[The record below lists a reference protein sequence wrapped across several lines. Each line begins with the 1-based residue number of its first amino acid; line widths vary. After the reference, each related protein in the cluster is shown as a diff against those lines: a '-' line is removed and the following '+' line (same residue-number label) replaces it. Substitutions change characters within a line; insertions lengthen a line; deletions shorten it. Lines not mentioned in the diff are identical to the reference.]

1 MLYFLS
7 RLGQAAIT
15 LFILTVI
22 VFGAVRL
29 TGDPAASVLPADAT
43 AADRDFFR
51 HQYGLD
57 RPLPEQY
64 FLFIRNAVSGDFG
77 VSFRYRVPALDMVGP
92 AIGPTL
98 ELTSLAMLLSVLI
111 GLPMGILSAV
121 YQGTLIDRLSNLYAS
136 LAQSIPSFWF
146 GLMLIM
152 VFAVMFPIF
161 PSSGYGTA
169 GHFVLPVITLSLFA
183 SASIA
188 RLTHANM
195 EEALRS
201 DFVHAER
208 ILALSER
215 RIVLKHALR
224 NASLPIVT
232 FFGLQFGLLMGGA
245 IVTERVFAWPGLG
258 QLIVGAILSRDY
270 PIVEAGVLVTAL
282 FFMAVN
288 LVVDFVCMILDPRV
302 RR

>member
-1 MLYFLS
+1 VIYFLS
-7 RLGQAAIT
+7 RLGQTAVT
-15 LFILTVI
+15 LLILTII
-22 VFGAVRL
+22 VFGAARL

-43 AADRDFFR
+43 DADRDFFR

-57 RPLPEQY
+57 RPIVEQY
-64 FLFIRNAVSGDFG
+64 FVFIGNALQGNFG
-77 VSFRYRVPALDMVGP
+77 VSFRHRVSAIDLVVG

-98 ELTSLAMLLSVLI
+98 ELTSLAMLLALLI
-111 GLPMGILSAV
+111 GLPLGILSAV
-121 YQGTLIDRLSNLYAS
+121 YRGSLIDRLSNLYAA

-152 VFAVMFPIF
+152 FLAVRVPLF
-161 PSSGYGTA
+161 PSSGYETGW
-169 GHFVLPVITLSLFA
+169 HYVLPVITLSLFA

-188 RLTHANM
+188 RLTRANM
-195 EEALRS
+195 IEALRS
-201 DFVHAER
+201 DFIYLER
-208 ILALSER
+208 VFALSER
-215 RIVLKHALR
+215 RIILKHALR
-224 NASLPIVT
+224 NAALPILT

-270 PIVEAGVLVTAL
+270 PVLQAGVLITAL
-282 FFMAVN
+282 FFMTVN
-288 LVVDFVCMILDPRV
+288 FIVDILCMILDPRI

>member
-1 MLYFLS
+1 MNKRTMFNSVLLGAAFLLPCATSLALSEEGFQPATTNVPNAQYPRIGADS
-7 RLGQAAIT
+7 RIEFRIKAPQAQKVQVQVGTVPAIDMVTAAI
-15 LFILTVI
+15 
-22 VFGAVRL
+22 R
-29 TGDPAASVLPADAT
+29 
-43 AADRDFFR
+43 
-51 HQYGLD
+51 
-57 RPLPEQY
+57 
-64 FLFIRNAVSGDFG
+64 
-77 VSFRYRVPALDMVGP
+77 
-92 AIGPTL
+92 PTL
-98 ELTSLAMLLSVLI
+98 ELTSLAMLLALLVGMPI
-111 GLPMGILSAV
+111 GILSAV
-121 YQGTLIDRLSNLYAS
+121 YRGSLIDRLSNLYAA

-152 VFAVMFPIF
+152 LFAIMIPIL

-169 GHFVLPVITLSLFA
+169 GHYVLPVVTLSLFA

-188 RLTHANM
+188 RLTRANM
-195 EEALRS
+195 QEALRS
-201 DFVHAER
+201 DFVYMER

-224 NASLPIVT
+224 NASLPIIT

-270 PIVEAGVLVTAL
+270 PIVQAGVLVTAL

-288 LVVDFVCMILDPRV
+288 LAVDLLCMVLDPRV

>member
-1 MLYFLS
+1 MIFFLS
-7 RLGQAAIT
+7 RLGQMAIT
-15 LFILTVI
+15 LFILTII

-29 TGDPAASVLPADAT
+29 TGDPTASVLPADAT
-43 AADRDFFR
+43 DADRDFFR

-64 FLFIRNAVSGDFG
+64 FVFIGNALRGNFG
-77 VSFRYRVPALDMVGP
+77 VSFRHRVPAIDLVVD

-98 ELTSLAMLLSVLI
+98 ELTSLAMLLALLV
-111 GLPMGILSAV
+111 GLPLGILGAV
-121 YQGTLIDRLSNLYAS
+121 YRGSLIDRLSNLYAALS
-136 LAQSIPSFWF
+136 QSIPSFWF

-152 VFAVMFPIF
+152 LFAVHIPLF
-161 PSSGYGTA
+161 PSSGYQTGW
-169 GHFVLPVITLSLFA
+169 HYVLPVITLSLFA

-188 RLTHANM
+188 RLTRANM
-195 EEALRS
+195 IEALRS
-201 DFVHAER
+201 DFVYMER
-208 ILALSER
+208 VLALSER
-215 RIVLKHALR
+215 RIILKHALR
-224 NASLPIVT
+224 NAALPIVA

-270 PIVEAGVLVTAL
+270 PIIQAGVLVTAL
-282 FFMAVN
+282 FFMTVN
-288 LVVDFVCMILDPRV
+288 FVVDVLCMILDPRV

>member
-1 MLYFLS
+1 VIYFLS
-7 RLGQAAIT
+7 RLGQTAVT
-15 LFILTVI
+15 LLILTII
-22 VFGAVRL
+22 VFGAARL

-43 AADRDFFR
+43 DADRDFFR

-57 RPLPEQY
+57 RPIVEQY
-64 FLFIRNAVSGDFG
+64 FVFIGNALQGNFG
-77 VSFRYRVPALDMVGP
+77 VSFRHRVPAIDLVVG

-98 ELTSLAMLLSVLI
+98 ELTSLAMLLALLI
-111 GLPMGILSAV
+111 GLPLGILSAV
-121 YQGTLIDRLSNLYAS
+121 YRGSLIDRLSNLYAA

-152 VFAVMFPIF
+152 FFAVRVPLF
-161 PSSGYGTA
+161 PSSGYETGW
-169 GHFVLPVITLSLFA
+169 HYVLPVITLSLFA

-188 RLTHANM
+188 RLTRANM
-195 EEALRS
+195 IEALRS
-201 DFVHAER
+201 DFIYLER

-215 RIVLKHALR
+215 RIILKHALR
-224 NASLPIVT
+224 NAALPILT

-270 PIVEAGVLVTAL
+270 PVLQAGVLITAL
-282 FFMAVN
+282 FFMTVN
-288 LVVDFVCMILDPRV
+288 FIVDILCMILDPRI

>member
-7 RLGQAAIT
+7 RLGQTLVT
-15 LFILTVI
+15 LFILTII
-22 VFGAVRL
+22 VFGAARL

-43 AADRDFFR
+43 EADRDFFR
-51 HQYGLD
+51 RQYGLD
-57 RPLPEQY
+57 RPLHEQY
-64 FLFIRNAVSGDFG
+64 IVFISNAVRGDFG
-77 VSFRYRVPALDMVGP
+77 TSFRHRLPAMSMVRD

-98 ELTSLAMLLSVLI
+98 ELTSLSMLLALMI
-111 GLPMGILSAV
+111 GLPLGILSAV
-121 YQGTLIDRLSNLYAS
+121 YRGSLVDRLSSLYAS

-152 VFAVMFPIF
+152 VFAVMYPIF
-161 PSSGYGTA
+161 PSSGYRTA
-169 GHFVLPVITLSLFA
+169 WHYVLPVVTLSLFA

-188 RLTHANM
+188 RLTRANM
-195 EEALRS
+195 LEALRS
-201 DFVHAER
+201 DFVYMER
-208 ILALSER
+208 ILALSET

-224 NASLPIVT
+224 NASLPIIT

-270 PIVEAGVLVTAL
+270 PIVQAGVLVTAM
-282 FFMAVN
+282 FFMIVN
-288 LVVDFVCMILDPRV
+288 LIVDILCTVLDPRV

>member
-1 MLYFLS
+1 MVTS
-7 RLGQAAIT
+7 AI
-15 LFILTVI
+15 
-22 VFGAVRL
+22 R
-29 TGDPAASVLPADAT
+29 
-43 AADRDFFR
+43 
-51 HQYGLD
+51 
-57 RPLPEQY
+57 
-64 FLFIRNAVSGDFG
+64 
-77 VSFRYRVPALDMVGP
+77 
-92 AIGPTL
+92 PTL
-98 ELTSLAMLLSVLI
+98 ELTSLAMLLALLVGMPL
-111 GLPMGILSAV
+111 GILSAV
-121 YQGTLIDRLSNLYAS
+121 YRGSLIDRLSNLYAA

-152 VFAVMFPIF
+152 LFAIMIPIL

-169 GHFVLPVITLSLFA
+169 GHYVLPVVTLSLFA

-188 RLTHANM
+188 RLTRANM
-195 EEALRS
+195 QEALRS
-201 DFVHAER
+201 DFVYMER

-224 NASLPIVT
+224 NASLPIIT

-270 PIVEAGVLVTAL
+270 PIVQAGVLVTAL

-288 LVVDFVCMILDPRV
+288 LAVDLICMVLDPRV

>member
-7 RLGQAAIT
+7 RLGQTLVT
-15 LFILTVI
+15 LFILTII
-22 VFGAVRL
+22 VFGAARL

-43 AADRDFFR
+43 EADRDFFR
-51 HQYGLD
+51 RQYGLD

-64 FLFIRNAVSGDFG
+64 LVFIGNAVRGDFG
-77 VSFRYRVPALDMVGP
+77 VSFRHRLPAMDMVRD

-98 ELTSLAMLLSVLI
+98 ELTSLAMLLALI
-111 GLPMGILSAV
+111 VGLPLGILSAV
-121 YQGTLIDRLSNLYAS
+121 YRGSAIDRLSSLYAS

-152 VFAVMFPIF
+152 FFAVMFPIF
-161 PSSGYGTA
+161 PSSGYRTA
-169 GHFVLPVITLSLFA
+169 WHYVLPVVTLSLFA

-188 RLTHANM
+188 RLTRANM
-195 EEALRS
+195 QEALRS
-201 DFVHAER
+201 DFVYMER

-224 NASLPIVT
+224 NASLPIIT

-270 PIVEAGVLVTAL
+270 PIVQAGVLVTAL
-282 FFMAVN
+282 FFMIVN
-288 LVVDFVCMILDPRV
+288 LIVDILCMVLDPRV

>member
-7 RLGQAAIT
+7 RVGQTLIT
-15 LFILTVI
+15 LFILTII
-22 VFGAVRL
+22 VFGAARL

-43 AADRDFFR
+43 EADRDFFR
-51 HQYGLD
+51 RQYGLD

-64 FLFIRNAVSGDFG
+64 LVFIGNAVRGDFG
-77 VSFRYRVPALDMVGP
+77 VSFRHRLPAMDMVRN

-98 ELTSLAMLLSVLI
+98 ELTSLAMLLALI
-111 GLPMGILSAV
+111 VGLPLGILSAV
-121 YQGTLIDRLSNLYAS
+121 YRGSAIDRLSSLYAS

-152 VFAVMFPIF
+152 FFAVIFPIF
-161 PSSGYGTA
+161 PSSGYRTPA
-169 GHFVLPVITLSLFA
+169 HYVLPVITLSLFA

-188 RLTHANM
+188 RLTRANM
-195 EEALRS
+195 QEALRS
-201 DFVHAER
+201 DFVYMER

-224 NASLPIVT
+224 NASLPIIT

-270 PIVEAGVLVTAL
+270 PVVQAGVLVTAL
-282 FFMAVN
+282 FFMIVN
-288 LVVDFVCMILDPRV
+288 LTVDILCMVLDPRV